1 MRRYSILVLCFSV
14 LSAFAHSQVKNEWV
28 ASEIMDVSDGR
39 EYYFQDIVFSDESTG
54 WLVDHFGVLLKS
66 IDGGLSWSLAKNFE
80 SRKMSSIKFVTP
92 DVGIIAGG
100 WDAEVGKRLQCFVG
114 RTRDAG
120 KTWEDVSPL
129 ARGTR
134 TCHLWDVHFVDADL
148 GWAVGVAQR
157 PNDPV
162 EKGIV
167 FRTVDGGRSWKQ
179 IDKGAE
185 NAGEIFAVE
194 FVSRST
200 GFAASNTGV
209 WKTTDGGESWVL
221 VYESKAEQL
230 FDVALTD
237 REVWA
242 VGSNGTIVSSKDSGK
257 TWNKALLPADLAE
270 FWFAKIAA
278 EPSGR
283 LWVLGGFS
291 GENAVLTSSNGGRSW
306 RRETVS
312 NSSGFLRSIAFPN
325 ANCVLLAGATDLLL
339 RRCR

>member
-1 MRRYSILVLCFSV
+1 MA
-14 LSAFAHSQVKNEWV
+14 LSSTLGHSQVKSEWV
-28 ASEIMDVSDGR
+28 APEIMGRADGR
-39 EYYFQDIVFSDESTG
+39 EFYFKEIAFSDESTG

-66 IDGGLSWSLAKNFE
+66 IDGGSSWSLAKNFE
-80 SRKMSSIKFVTP
+80 SRKLSSIKFVTS
-92 DVGIIAGG
+92 DVGFVAGG
-100 WDAEVGKRLQCFVG
+100 WDAERGKNFQCFVG

-134 TCHLWDVHFVDADL
+134 TCHLWDVYFVDADL

-179 IDKGAE
+179 IDKGVE

-194 FVSRST
+194 FESRST

-209 WKTTDGGESWVL
+209 WKTTDGGESWVR
-221 VYESKAEQL
+221 VYESKKEHL
-230 FDVALTD
+230 FDVSSID
-237 REVWA
+237 QKIWA
-242 VGSNGTIVSSKDSGK
+242 VGSNGLIISSDNSGRSWQ
-257 TWNKALLPADLAE
+257 TSVLPANLADL
-270 FWFAKIAA
+270 WFAKISVKAN
-278 EPSGR
+278 GR
-283 LWVLGGFS
+283 VWLLGGFS
-291 GENAVLTSSNGGRSW
+291 GINVVLTSSNGGRSW
-306 RRETVS
+306 TRETVS

-325 ANCVLLAGATDLLL
+325 SDCVLLAGATDLLM

>member
-1 MRRYSILVLCFSV
+1 MITLCLLVA
-14 LSAFAHSQVKNEWV
+14 LSSTVGNSQVKSEWV
-28 ASEIMDVSDGR
+28 APEIMGRADGR
-39 EYYFQDIVFSDESTG
+39 EFYFKEIDFSDEVTG
-54 WLVDHFGVLLKS
+54 WLIDHFGVLLKS

-80 SRKMSSIKFVTP
+80 SIKLSSIKFVTS
-92 DVGIIAGG
+92 DVGFIAGG
-100 WDAEVGKRLQCFVG
+100 WDAKDGKNFQCFVG

-120 KTWEDVSPL
+120 KTWEDVSPR

-148 GWAVGVAQR
+148 GWAVGVSQR
-157 PNDPV
+157 PNDPL
-162 EKGIV
+162 ERGIV

-179 IDKGAE
+179 IDKGVE
-185 NAGEIFAVE
+185 NAGVIFAVE

-209 WKTTDGGESWVL
+209 WKTTDGGESWIL

-257 TWNKALLPADLAE
+257 TWNKGLLPADLAE
-270 FWFAKIAA
+270 FWFGRITAD
-278 EPSGR
+278 PSGR

-291 GENAVLTSSNGGRSW
+291 GENVVLTSSNGGRSW
-306 RRETVS
+306 TREIVS

-325 ANCVLLAGATDLLL
+325 TNCVVLTGATDLLM
-339 RRCR
+339 RRCP

>member
-1 MRRYSILVLCFSV
+1 MRRYSILAFCLSV
-14 LSAFAHSQVKNEWV
+14 VSALGHSQVKNEWV
-28 ASEIMDVSDGR
+28 APEIKGVVDSR
-39 EYYFQDIVFSDESTG
+39 EYYFQDVVFSDQSTG
-54 WLVDHFGVLLKS
+54 WLIDHFGVLLKTS
-66 IDGGLSWSLAKNFE
+66 NGGSSWSLAKNFE
-80 SRKMSSIKFVTP
+80 SRKLSSIKFVTS
-92 DVGIIAGG
+92 DIGFIAGG
-100 WDAEVGKRLQCFVG
+100 WDTEDGKNFQCFVG

-134 TCHLWDVHFVDADL
+134 TCHLWDVHFMDADL

-157 PNDPV
+157 PNDPL
-162 EKGIV
+162 ERGIV

-185 NAGEIFAVE
+185 NAGVIFAVE

-242 VGSNGTIVSSKDSGK
+242 VGSNGTIASSKDSGK

-270 FWFAKIAA
+270 FWFAKLAA

-283 LWVLGGFS
+283 LWVLGGIS
-291 GENAVLTSSNGGRSW
+291 GESAVITSSNGGRSW
-306 RRETVS
+306 TREIVS
-312 NSSGFLRSIAFPN
+312 NSSGFLRSIAFPDEK
-325 ANCVLLAGATDLLL
+325 CVVVAGATNLLL

>member
-1 MRRYSILVLCFSV
+1 MRRYSILALCFSV
-14 LSAFAHSQVKNEWV
+14 FSALGHSQVRNEWV
-28 ASEIMDVSDGR
+28 APVIMGVPDGR
-39 EYYFQDIVFSDESTG
+39 EYYFQDIVFSDQSTG
-54 WLVDHFGVLLKS
+54 WLIDHFGVLLKS
-66 IDGGLSWSLAKNFE
+66 SNGGSSWSLEKNFE
-80 SRKMSSIKFVTP
+80 SRKLSSIKFVTSG
-92 DVGIIAGG
+92 VGFIAGG
-100 WDAEVGKRLQCFVG
+100 WDAEEGKRFQCFVG

-134 TCHLWDVHFVDADL
+134 TCHLWDVYFVDADL

-179 IDKGAE
+179 IDKGVE

-194 FVSRST
+194 FESRNT

-209 WKTTDGGESWVL
+209 WKTTDGGESWIL

-257 TWNKALLPADLAE
+257 TWNKAPLPADLAE
-270 FWFAKIAA
+270 FWFARIAA
-278 EPSGR
+278 DPSGR
-283 LWVLGGFS
+283 LWVLGGIS
-291 GENAVLTSSNGGRSW
+291 GESALLVSDDKGSSW
-306 RRETVS
+306 IREKPS
-312 NSSGFLRSIAFPN
+312 NSGGFLRSIAFPDE
-325 ANCVLLAGATDLLL
+325 NCVVLAGATDLLL

>member
-1 MRRYSILVLCFSV
+1 MRRFKLLAACFWV
-14 LSAFAHSQVKNEWV
+14 FAALGHSQVEAEWTQPK
-28 ASEIMDVSDGR
+28 VSGVVDSR
-39 EYYFQDIVFSDESTG
+39 EYYFQDVVFSDESTG
-54 WLVDHFGVLLKS
+54 WLIDHFGVLLKS

-80 SRKMSSIKFVTP
+80 SIKLSSIKFVTS
-92 DVGIIAGG
+92 DVGFIAGG
-100 WDAEVGKRLQCFVG
+100 WDAKDGKNFQCFVG

-120 KTWEDVSPL
+120 KTWEDVSPR

-148 GWAVGVAQR
+148 GWAVGVSQR
-157 PNDPV
+157 PNDPL
-162 EKGIV
+162 ERGIV

-179 IDKGAE
+179 IDKGVE
-185 NAGEIFAVE
+185 NAGVIFAVE

-257 TWNKALLPADLAE
+257 TWNRALLPADLAE

-278 EPSGR
+278 DPSGR
-283 LWVLGGFS
+283 LWVLGGIS
-291 GENAVLTSSNGGRSW
+291 GESAVITSSNGGRSW
-306 RRETVS
+306 TRETVS
-312 NSSGFLRSIAFPN
+312 NASGFLRSIAFPN
-325 ANCVLLAGATDLLL
+325 TNCVVLTGATDLLM
-339 RRCR
+339 RRCP